1 MKLLFVD
8 LDGTITSPEINNT
21 FDFIQSFYKRYN
33 IGLHYYI
40 KMVALVILSLIVVV
54 IPIRILKIKIRRFQ
68 IIMMFKGLDA
78 NQLKD
83 FTETYWIN
91 IVYNNLN
98 KEVMKI
104 INYYRKRKFKI
115 IMLTACTEI
124 PAKIIAKKLKFNDVI
139 STDFI
144 IDNDNKIVGIKNDTF
159 GNLKI
164 NEITKRYSMAEIREA
179 YYITDNPKDESEL
192 LSMFKRVYIVM
203 DKSVITNFG
212 GVILS

>member
-8 LDGTITSPEINNT
+8 LDGTITSPKINNT
-21 FDFIQSFYKRYN
+21 FDFIKSFYKYYN
-33 IGLHYYI
+33 IHLYYVKI
-40 KMVALVILSLIVVV
+40 VILVILSLIIVV

-68 IIMMFKGLDA
+68 IMIMFKGLDV

-83 FTETYWIN
+83 FAETYWIN

-98 KEVMKI
+98 REVIKI
-104 INYYRKRKFKI
+104 IDYYKKRKFRV

-124 PAKIIAKKLKFNDVI
+124 PARIIAKKLKFNDVI
-139 STDFI
+139 STNFI
-144 IDNDNKIVGIKNDTF
+144 IDNNKVVGIKNDTF

-164 NEITKRYSMAEIREA
+164 NAIIKRYSITEIKEA

-192 LSMFKRVYIVM
+192 LSMFKKVYIY
-203 DKSVITNFG
+203 KYG
-212 GVILS
+212 